1 MAVVVV
7 ERDMIRDSRAKQVT
21 DDGRKQ
27 RTEPRSSVKL
37 EGSSPNLSE
46 NNGVCLRAQASHNS
60 LVRGVKS
67 VPYVQFCYRKTI

>member
-21 DDGRKQ
+21 DDGR

-67 VPYVQFCYRKTI
+67 DPYVQICYIKTI